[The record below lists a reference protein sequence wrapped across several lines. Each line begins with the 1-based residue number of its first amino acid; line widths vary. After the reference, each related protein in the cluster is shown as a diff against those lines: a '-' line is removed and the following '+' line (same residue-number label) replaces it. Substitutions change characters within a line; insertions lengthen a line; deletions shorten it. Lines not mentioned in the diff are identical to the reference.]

1 MSCAESRGSNSR
13 GKSLAKGRGKGTI
26 EAIEEADEDDLPCA
40 PQPNKRLKGKE
51 NVAQDTKVQKSSRKT
66 KAFRANDTEEEIHQP
81 KRRQPKKDQDI
92 VDEREESTP
101 DVESETDVRPTLKR
115 RNRIIQSVSS
125 MEEPNE
131 DIKSKKG
138 SAQVRKAKGH
148 VPIDE
153 LEATDDRIDETG
165 GPSLPVKKVPSKA
178 PTKAPAKPEMI
189 EESNDD
195 EPGEVELTTRPS
207 PPFKRDKEE
216 AHPLPAAPSETS
228 EAAGSLS
235 NDEEIVTQLPVPAEK
250 PGRIVNVKGSKSARV
265 APSHHEHSQSPAAT
279 TSGATRSSSVSLL
292 HKGKAKA
299 TSCSF
304 QDVQDVMDIDSEIDS
319 TPATPL
325 RGTMETTA
333 KPPSMHPSEG
343 EPEADMD
350 LAVQTPPTLRR
361 EKSPGTPPPV
371 SSSLLSMSSTT
382 STTKVETHTDTE
394 TLVDS
399 FPLRTNGVQLTEEER
414 TMTVEQW
421 IRHEIEVQYE
431 RLKQDGEMKIR
442 LFKER
447 AEEVRRQIEA
457 L

>member
-1 MSCAESRGSNSR
+1 VSCAESRGSNSR
-13 GKSLAKGRGKGTI
+13 GKSLAKGREKRPI
-26 EAIEEADEDDLPCA
+26 EAIEEADEDDVPCA
-40 PQPNKRLKGKE
+40 PQPNKQRLKGKE
-51 NVAQDTKVQKSSRKT
+51 NVAQGTNVRKSSRKT
-66 KAFRANDTEEEIHQP
+66 KTFRANDGEEEVHQP
-81 KRRQPKKDQDI
+81 KRRQPKKDQDT

-101 DVESETDVRPTLKR
+101 DVESETDARPTLKR

-125 MEEPNE
+125 MEEPDE
-131 DIKSKKG
+131 DVNPKKRP
-138 SAQVRKAKGH
+138 AQVKKAKGQ

-153 LEATDDRIDETG
+153 LEPTDDRIDETG
-165 GPSLPVKKVPSKA
+165 GPPLLVKKVSSKA

-189 EESNDD
+189 EESDD
-195 EPGEVELTTRPS
+195 DDPGEVELTTRHSPS
-207 PPFKRDKEE
+207 FKRDKEK
-216 AHPLPAAPSETS
+216 AGPGPATPSETS

-235 NDEEIVTQLPVPAEK
+235 NDEEEVTQLPVPAEK
-250 PGRIVNVKGSKSARV
+250 PGRIVNGKGSKTARV
-265 APSHHEHSQSPAAT
+265 ATSHHEPSQAPTAT
-279 TSGATRSSSVSLL
+279 TSGATQSSSMSLPP
-292 HKGKAKA
+292 KGKAKA
-299 TSCSF
+299 TSSF
-304 QDVQDVMDIDSEIDS
+304 QDVMDIDSEIDS

-325 RGTMETTA
+325 RGTIETTA
-333 KPPSMHPSEG
+333 KPPSRHPSES
-343 EPEADMD
+343 EPDADMD
-350 LAVQTPPTLRR
+350 LVVQTPPTLRR
-361 EKSPGTPPPV
+361 EMSPGTPPPV

-399 FPLRTNGVQLTEEER
+399 LPLRTNGAQLTEQER